1 MARPTAAI
9 RHYALLL
16 AALRPRSVCSSPT
29 TTARFFGFFAQSASG
44 ILRAMATQ
52 TWHRQGTIGATLR
65 MIIRTNLRTDMLWTL
80 RTGFALMV
88 LWATAAPGFAQ
99 VITAGPRTCP
109 GVALTFDLCPVRD
122 PIGYDAA
129 LVNYLKDNQI
139 PATFFISGRWATR
152 HPDHV
157 RALAAVPFFELGTH
171 GDVHAHLPMHEEPEQ
186 RQEISRA
193 VTVMQQRFGLTA
205 PLFRPPFGEFNDL
218 SVQVVKALG
227 LRFILWDVV
236 SGDPDPTLSA
246 AAIIDRVSRKVRS
259 GSIVVMHANG
269 KGKHTGA
276 LVQALHE
283 SVLEQKHLR
292 PMTVS
297 ELLACREHAQ

>member
-1 MARPTAAI
+1 MATSLWHSPRTVLTRGWRGIPFAI
-9 RHYALLL
+9 GLAL
-16 AALRPRSVCSSPT
+16 AALMSPT
-29 TTARFFGFFAQSASG
+29 T
-44 ILRAMATQ
+44 
-52 TWHRQGTIGATLR
+52 
-65 MIIRTNLRTDMLWTL
+65 
-80 RTGFALMV
+80 
-88 LWATAAPGFAQ
+88 PGFSQ
-99 VITAGPRTCP
+99 VVTAGPRTCP

-129 LVNYLKDNQI
+129 LVNYLKEQNI

-157 RALAAVPFFELGTH
+157 RALASVPFFELGTH
-171 GDVHAHLPMHEEPEQ
+171 GDVHAHLPMHDEAEQ
-186 RQEISRA
+186 RQEIARA
-193 VTVMQQRFGLTA
+193 VTVLQKQVGIAT

-227 LRFILWDVV
+227 LQFILWDVV

-246 AAIIDRVSRKVRS
+246 PAIIDRVSRKVRA

-269 KGKHTGA
+269 KGRHTGT

-283 SVLEQKHLR
+283 SVLANKHLR

-297 ELLACREHAQ
+297 ALLDCRETSP